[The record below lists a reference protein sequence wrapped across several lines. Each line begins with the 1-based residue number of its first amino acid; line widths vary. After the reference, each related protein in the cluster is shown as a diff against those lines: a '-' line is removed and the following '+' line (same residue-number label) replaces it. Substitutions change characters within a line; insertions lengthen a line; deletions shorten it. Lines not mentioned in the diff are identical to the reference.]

1 MPETPGWELERQL
14 WQAGASLVLGVDEAG
29 RGCLAGPVTAAAV
42 MLPQRPDF
50 PYRDS
55 KELRPARRAELAAQL
70 RTEAL
75 AMAVGW
81 ASAREVDQHGILA
94 ATHLAA
100 QRALKQLQP
109 LPADTALVTDW
120 LKLTWPGQ
128 VLAVAKADRRSF
140 QVAAASILAKTERDE
155 YMERLA
161 LEVPGY
167 GFEQHRGYGTPR
179 HLRALD
185 ELGPCSEHR
194 LSFAPVRARKRSEAA
209 GCTIPA

>member
-14 WQAGASLVLGVDEAG
+14 WQAGAGPVLGVDEAG

-42 MLPQRPDF
+42 MLPAAADF

-55 KELRPARRAELAAQL
+55 KELRPARRQELAGQL
-70 RTEAL
+70 REEAL

-100 QRALKQLQP
+100 LRALEQLQP
-109 LPADTALVTDW
+109 LPADTGLVTDW
-120 LKLTWPGQ
+120 LKLAWPGQ
-128 VLAVAKADRRSF
+128 VLAVARADRRSF
-140 QVAAASILAKTERDE
+140 QVAAASILAKTERDR

-161 LEVPGY
+161 LELPGY
-167 GFEQHRGYGTPR
+167 GFEQHKGYGTPR
-179 HLRALD
+179 HLNAL
-185 ELGPCSEHR
+185 EALGPSREHR
-194 LSFAPVRARKRSEAA
+194 LSFAPVAARKRTGPA